1 MSTETQKLP
10 FETDEDIEIVR
21 LEKWLDYA
29 SGYDPAV
36 SVALPLIQRGSVW
49 KPKQIIDLWDT
60 LLRGMPLGSL
70 MYGRMPVDMSAI
82 GLVDKNLIE
91 KPKSGTI
98 GLIDG
103 QQRTL
108 SMLIAWT
115 KSGKQMDR
123 RIWVDFA
130 DTPTDEHL
138 FRLHVTTKNQPFG
151 FQKSAPFAKL
161 SLGERNKARTVF
173 EQRFNITEE
182 PSQEFL
188 FDNSTPYLSNLPL
201 DLRVLIEF
209 WKSHNNNRVAWII
222 EIERMLENIVQSKK
236 DQANEQSETYTSKVE
251 IWLAQAK
258 KKVPEFANALERFFK
273 LQIPL
278 LKVNPD
284 FFEVNDDDAID
295 PPLAILFKRI
305 GTGGSDLTNE
315 DYVYSVIK
323 HRLPS
328 AYKLVTEL
336 HRAESLNISRLLSAT
351 DLVMTAVRLIAAE
364 HKPPMI
370 DWESPT
376 KLNFHSLIKKGS
388 HPEGFLEGSFLK
400 LIQDGGLDTAFSSLS
415 ALLEYKS
422 VSNPNGLPP
431 HAFPLLNRPL
441 VQVLLRWIRTVQE
454 SKPVDLN
461 AILSESRAEMLRFV
475 MYWQLCVTD
484 PKKASEWAFEKL
496 KEFSITFPGAVIYQ
510 TLLDKKVAI
519 PIISPKNMLKFKG
532 DVALSSYLIKS
543 DPSKLRGSMRFEIQ
557 QTSDDKVR
565 SAVSLY
571 QRWWGTGNYVHP
583 LLLWLQREYVAEF
596 KSSPVAGREEDTP
609 YDYDHIC
616 PANHWGNW
624 TGSQGTDRLIDFLA
638 EKNNGGHW
646 RTGNSIGNVRVWHS
660 SKNREDGDDAPSVKL
675 KLKDEFDDESV
686 KIELLKLSAISPSQ
700 IDGWKNCSREKLDGK
715 DDRRSWNPARVQ
727 AFQDVVE
734 QRAFALY
741 ISFYKSLNFS
751 EWPEYQPD
759 VKEE

>member
-1 MSTETQKLP
+1 MSTETKRLP
-10 FETDEDIEIVR
+10 FETDDDIEIVR

-29 SGYDPAV
+29 SGYDPTV
-36 SVALPLIQRGSVW
+36 SVALPLIQRSSVW

-70 MYGRMPVDMSAI
+70 MYGHMPVDMSAV

-91 KPKSGTI
+91 TPKSGTI

-130 DTPTDEHL
+130 DTPTDEYL

-161 SLGERNKARTVF
+161 SLGERNDARLKF
-173 EQRFNITEE
+173 CNKDKELSQRF
-182 PSQEFL
+182 L
-188 FDNSTPYLSNLPL
+188 FKKAMPYHSNLPL
-201 DLRVLIEF
+201 DLRVLVECWRNLGSVKI
-209 WKSHNNNRVAWII
+209 AWIT
-222 EIERMLENIVQSKK
+222 EVERMLENLAQVQK
-236 DQANEQSETYTSKVE
+236 DQITESLETHASKVE
-251 IWLAQAK
+251 MKLAQAK
-258 KKVPEFANALERFFK
+258 KKIPEFADALERLFK

-278 LKVNPD
+278 LKVDPN
-284 FFEVNDDDAID
+284 FFEVRDNDLSD

-305 GTGGSDLTNE
+305 GTGGTDLTNE

-328 AYKLVTEL
+328 AYKLVTDL
-336 HRAESLNISRLLSAT
+336 HKAENINISRLLSAT

-364 HKPPMI
+364 HKPSMT
-370 DWESPT
+370 DWETPT
-376 KLNFHSLIKKGS
+376 KQNFHSLIKKGNS
-388 HPEGFLEGSFLK
+388 KEDFLEDSFLK
-400 LIQDGGLDTAFSSLS
+400 LIKDGGLGAAFLLLS
-415 ALLEYKS
+415 ELIGYEETN
-422 VSNPNGLPP
+422 NPNGLPP
-431 HAFPLLNRPL
+431 HALPLLNRPL
-441 VQVLLRWIRTVQE
+441 VQVLLRWIRTLQL
-454 SKPVDLN
+454 SKPVNLN
-461 AILSESRAEMLRFV
+461 ATLSESRAELLRFV

-484 PKKASEWAFEKL
+484 PKKASELAFMQL
-496 KEFSITFPGAVIYQ
+496 KEFSIKFPGKAIYQ
-510 TLLDKKVAI
+510 VLLDKKVAI
-519 PIISPKNMLKFKG
+519 PIISPSTIKEIKE
-532 DVALSSYLIKS
+532 DVAFSTDLTKF
-543 DPSKLRGSMRFEIQ
+543 DPTRLRGWKRFEVQ
-557 QTSDDKVR
+557 QTSDDEVR
-565 SAVSLY
+565 SVISLY
-571 QRWWGTGNYVHP
+571 QRWWGNGNYVHP
-583 LLLWLQREYVAEF
+583 ILLWLQREYVAKF
-596 KSSPVAGREEDTP
+596 KSSPIAGRDEDTP

-616 PANHWGNW
+616 PANHWNNW
-624 TGSQGTDRLIDFLA
+624 TGSSKAADSLMHFLA
-638 EKNNGGHW
+638 EEKNGGHW
-646 RTGNSIGNVRVWHS
+646 RTGNSIGNVRIWNS
-660 SKNREDGDDAPSVKL
+660 SENRHDGDDAPSIKL
-675 KLKDEFDDESV
+675 KLKDEFKDESK
-686 KIELLKLSAISPSQ
+686 KIELLKYSAICQSQ

-741 ISFYKSLNFS
+741 ISFYKSLSFS